1 MITLVKNNTKKL
13 IYNEPISKSKYIELL
28 EKHPNGFYLN
38 DGKKITHCNLNTDY
52 KHWDVN
58 IDFYNS
64 VKVLGLIVGV
74 FYSFVLKSKVKKIVT
89 SNTIDTE
96 SYLANLSKEVEEVM
110 KKKPTPVK
118 KGRSKKSAQA

>member
-1 MITLVKNNTKKL
+1 MISVLKNGSKKF

-38 DGKKITHCNLNTDY
+38 NGKKITHCNLNTDY

-64 VKVLGLIVGV
+64 VKVLGLIVV
-74 FYSFVLKSKVKKIVT
+74 TFYAFVLKSKVKKVVT

-96 SYLANLSKEVEEVM
+96 QYLTNLSKEVEEVM

-118 KGRSKKSAQA
+118 KSRPKKSVQA

>member
-1 MITLVKNNTKKL
+1 MISILKNNTKKL

-74 FYSFVLKSKVKKIVT
+74 FYGFVLKSKVKKIVT
-89 SNTIDTE
+89 SNTINTE

-118 KGRSKKSAQA
+118 KGRPKKSAQA